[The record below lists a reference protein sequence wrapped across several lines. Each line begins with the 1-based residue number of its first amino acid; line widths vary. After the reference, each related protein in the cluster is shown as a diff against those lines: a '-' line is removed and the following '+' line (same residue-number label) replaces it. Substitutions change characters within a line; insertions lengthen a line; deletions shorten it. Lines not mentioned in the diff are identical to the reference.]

1 MVPGAIKM
9 LRILLAAIMLIAS
22 PLMAQEH
29 VVVDLSQ
36 NRVDITATFSGSD
49 IFVFGAVKR
58 EAPLPEGTGPLD
70 VAIVIEGPLET
81 VTVRKKEKKLG
92 IWVNS
97 DAVEVHEA
105 PSFFTIATTRPLKDI
120 LNEGDLRDYA
130 IGIDHAVRPQG
141 HADSNLESFAQAV
154 TRIRK
159 DQGLYSEREG
169 IVNLT
174 DDTLFET
181 DILLPANLVEGDYKA
196 RIYLIRDKN
205 IVADTTMGITVRK
218 AGLEVWLY
226 NLAHESPL
234 VYGLLSLL
242 VALVAGYGAS
252 EVFRRL
258 KR

>member
-1 MVPGAIKM
+1 M
-9 LRILLAAIMLIAS
+9 LRIIIAAITMIAS
-22 PLMAQEH
+22 PLMAQES

-36 NRVDITATFSGSD
+36 NRVEITATYSGSD

-97 DAVEVHEA
+97 EAVEVHEA
-105 PSFFTIATTRPLKDI
+105 PSFFTIATTRPLEDM
-120 LNEGDLRDYA
+120 LNEGDRRDYA
-130 IGIDHAVRPQG
+130 IGMDFAVRPQG
-141 HADSNLESFAQAV
+141 STETDIETFAEAV
-154 TRIRK
+154 TRIREA
-159 DQGLYSEREG
+159 DGLYSQREG
-169 IVNLT
+169 LINLT
-174 DDTLFET
+174 DDILFEA
-181 DILLPANLVEGDYKA
+181 DILLPANLVEGDYTV
-196 RIYLIRDKN
+196 RVYLVRDKN
-205 IVADTTMGITVRK
+205 IVADTALDITVRK

-226 NLAHESPL
+226 DLSRNSPL
-234 VYGLLSLL
+234 IYGLLSLL

-252 EVFRRL
+252 EIFRRL